1 MAISIRRSA
10 PGHSERLGLAA
21 PPSAQ
26 VPARRSP
33 GPWSGAWRRLLRNRV
48 ALSGAGV
55 LLVVALVA
63 AIVPLI
69 VPIDPYQQSLMDSL
83 LPPGSPDH
91 PLGTDHLGR
100 DVLLRL
106 IDGARVSLSVGVIA
120 VLISAGFGGLIGLV
134 AGFRGGRLDAVLMRL
149 MDVQLAFPGILAAL
163 VIVTVLGSGLDRA
176 MLAVGL
182 GGIPRYAR
190 LVRGSVLAL
199 RHELFVDAAR
209 SLGASDRRIMFA
221 HIAPHTLGPLITL
234 ATLGLATAM
243 LATASLS
250 FLGLGAQPPTAEW
263 GLMLADGRKYLRVA
277 WWLCVV
283 PGGAVLLT
291 VLSINLFGD
300 GVRDALD
307 PNLSTEAD

>member
-1 MAISIRRSA
+1 
-10 PGHSERLGLAA
+10 
-21 PPSAQ
+21 
-26 VPARRSP
+26 V
-33 GPWSGAWRRLLRNRV
+33 LRNRI
-48 ALSGAGV
+48 AMAGAIV
-55 LLVVALVA
+55 LVLVTLA
-63 AIVPLI
+63 AMIVPLV
-69 VPIDPYQQSLMDSL
+69 VPIDPYQQNLMDSL

-120 VLISAGFGGLIGLV
+120 VLISAGFGAMIGLI
-134 AGFRGGRLDAVLMRL
+134 AGFRGGRLDRVLMRL

-163 VIVTVLGSGLDRA
+163 VIVTVLGSGLDKA

-190 LVRGSVLAL
+190 IVRGSVLSL
-199 RHELFVDAAR
+199 RHQLFVDAAR

-221 HIAPHTLGPLITL
+221 HVAPHALGPLITL

-277 WWLCVV
+277 WWLCVF
-283 PGGAVLLT
+283 PGTAVLVT
-291 VLSINLFGD
+291 VLAINLLGD

-307 PNLSTEAD
+307 PHLPSDD

>member
-10 PGHSERLGLAA
+10 PGHSEGLGLAV
-21 PPSAQ
+21 PPSAP

-33 GPWSGAWRRLLRNRV
+33 GPWSRAWRRLLRNRI

-120 VLISAGFGGLIGLV
+120 VLVSAGFGGLLGLV
-134 AGFRGGRLDAVLMRL
+134 AGFRGGRLDVVLMRL

-163 VIVTVLGSGLDRA
+163 VIVTVLGSGLDKA

-199 RHELFVDAAR
+199 RHQLFVDAAR

-291 VLSINLFGD
+291 VLAINLFGD

-307 PNLSTEAD
+307 PNLSTDAD